1 MLAVVGKR
9 RSLFLGEKTGSVLWA
24 DVEEHPMFVAPNTY
38 GLNQVFQVFGH
49 TRITKDG
56 MDMVLFENLAMID
69 TQQCFMID
77 ESIEKRIVTIRD
89 YERI

>member
-1 MLAVVGKR
+1 MP
-9 RSLFLGEKTGSVLWA
+9 
-24 DVEEHPMFVAPNTY
+24 DAPNIY

-49 TRITKDG
+49 TRIDKDD

-77 ESIEKRIVTIRD
+77 DSMKERIVTVRD